1 MKNSLAKSAVFNII
15 YQGLN
20 VIFPLISAS
29 YVAKVLAPSGVG
41 QVSYTQNIVSYFV
54 MIAALGMPTY
64 GTREISKYR
73 DNQSRLN
80 KTFSELFVLNGLSTA
95 VCMGVYGIFTALFV
109 KDNHLL
115 YIVCG
120 LELVFN
126 FINVDWFFRG
136 KEDFVYI
143 AVRSAV
149 VKVLSLIMLVLFV
162 RDEGDCAAY
171 ALLVC
176 LANGCNYFFNITRL
190 HKEVRLTFR
199 NLQLKQHM
207 RPLLFLLI
215 CSVAASLYSKI
226 DITMLGNMCSDAS
239 VGFYSTAF
247 KTVGIALAVIASA
260 TSVFLPRISYCY
272 DTDRE
277 KFREYVELGVKIV
290 TFIAVPAMIGI
301 ALVSGEV
308 VTVLFGDEFSAA
320 GSVVAILSPL
330 LVIKGI
336 GDIMCYQVLVS
347 VGKENYFLG
356 SYIMAAIA
364 NIVLNSLL
372 IPMLDYNGA
381 AIASVAS
388 ELIVNATLL
397 RYSLHVVRPR
407 LGRRY
412 IASVGVGTI
421 SMTVAVLLVQHL
433 VNNLLIRMLVCVF
446 VGVMAYITVNFLMKN
461 DVIAMLMC
469 KLRAIIK
476 KNQG

>member
-1 MKNSLAKSAVFNII
+1 MKNSLAKSAIFNII

-20 VIFPLISAS
+20 VVFPLISAS

-73 DNQSRLN
+73 DDQSQLN
-80 KTFSELFVLNGLSTA
+80 KTFSELFVLNGLST
-95 VCMGVYGIFTALFV
+95 VMCLGVYGAFVALFV
-109 KDNHLL
+109 KENYLL
-115 YIVCG
+115 YLVCG
-120 LELVFN
+120 LELLFN

-143 AVRSAV
+143 AVRSAI
-149 VKVLSLIMLVLFV
+149 VKILSLIMLVIFV
-162 RDEGDCAAY
+162 RDEGDCAIY

-190 HKEVRLTFR
+190 YKEVHLNFR
-199 NLQLKQHM
+199 NLQLRRHM
-207 RPLLFLLI
+207 KPLLSLLI
-215 CSVAASLYSKI
+215 CSIAASLYSKI

-239 VGFYSTAF
+239 VGYYSTAF
-247 KTVGIALAVIASA
+247 KTVGIALAVIASS
-260 TSVFLPRISYCY
+260 TSVFLPRITYCY

-290 TFIAVPAMIGI
+290 TFIAMPAMIGI

-308 VTVLFGDEFSAA
+308 VTVLFGDEFAAA

-347 VGKENYFLG
+347 VGKENYFLA
-356 SYIMAAIA
+356 SYIIAAVTNIA
-364 NIVLNSLL
+364 LNALL
-372 IPMLDYNGA
+372 IPVLDYDGA
-381 AIASVAS
+381 AIASVSS
-388 ELIVNATLL
+388 EFIVNASLL
-397 RYSLHVVRPR
+397 RYSLRVVRPR

-412 IASVGVGTI
+412 IASVVVGTI
-421 SMTVAVLLVQHL
+421 TMTVAVVLVQYL
-433 VNNLLIRMLVCVF
+433 VNNLVIRLLAGVF
-446 VGVMAYITVNFLMKN
+446 VGVMAYVAVNFFMKN
-461 DVIAMLMC
+461 DVIAMLTR
-469 KLRAIIK
+469 KLWAIIK
-476 KNQG
+476 KNKG